1 MDMTVLLVVGI
12 VLLALVGGLSLAQ
25 RRSAVRSPALQ
36 PSPMPSPRA
45 EPVTP
50 PRPEGGSSPG
60 TWHDP
65 VLGTFTFDGGSLWSG
80 QGELTFGTDAV
91 QASFTAGAEGPGPEQ
106 AAVGRGAF
114 TRDDVEPRARE
125 AVAEALRARGV
136 LTPAFVACSVHVGRD
151 AAGRIVG
158 SVDYETDQ
166 FEGDVGVVTH
176 DAWRTL
182 HAQLDE

>member
-12 VLLALVGGLSLAQ
+12 VLLVLVAGLSLAQ
-25 RRSAVRSPALQ
+25 RRSAA
-36 PSPMPSPRA
+36 PSPPSRPVSGPSPPTQ
-45 EPVTP
+45 PVAHA
-50 PRPEGGSSPG
+50 GGSRPN

-65 VLGTFTFDGGSLWSG
+65 VLGTLTFDGGTLWSG
-80 QGELTFGTDAV
+80 QDDLTFGADAV
-91 QASFTAGAEGPGPEQ
+91 QASIAAGADGPGPEQ
-106 AAVGRGAF
+106 AAVGRAAF

-136 LTPAFVACSVHVGRD
+136 LTPVFVARSVHVGRD

-158 SVDYETDQ
+158 SVDYDTDQ
-166 FEGDVGVVTH
+166 FEGDVAVITH

-182 HAQLDE
+182 RAELDE